1 MVHYFV
7 AVGALIIFL
16 QECTM
21 WRFHFYIVDWL
32 TASRVLLL
40 IGAVALL
47 LSFIILLLYIYV
59 HQISKN
65 ITLILVVVSCFVGGE
80 PNSSL
85 PQAKS
90 QHE

>member
-1 MVHYFV
+1 
-7 AVGALIIFL
+7 
-16 QECTM
+16 M
-21 WRFHFYIVDWL
+21 WYYHFRIADWL
-32 TASRVLLL
+32 TASRILLL

-80 PNSSL
+80 SSSL
-85 PQAKS
+85 LYTGV
-90 QHE
+90 